1 MEFGFI
7 LPMLSPDLPGKQPAL
22 AAVEGWW
29 GWGGWSEA
37 RRSVGQV
44 LLQLPWGQRVATQA
58 RPRSRADGERG
69 MEEDPGV

>member
-1 MEFGFI
+1 M
-7 LPMLSPDLPGKQPAL
+7 
-22 AAVEGWW
+22 
-29 GWGGWSEA
+29 
-37 RRSVGQV
+37 GQV